1 MEVKKLEKKKKQKY
15 SLSFLFFF
23 FFFFSPPFFET
34 IPPPITTIS
43 PGGDAPLTEMTVTLA
58 TSSTRFSAALNAAGK
73 ISVAGAVRS
82 AGGAGDDSGPA
93 PFLTRVGAFDV
104 DLALEGIVLLTRQT
118 DQPGIIAAVSAV
130 LGEAGINIS
139 FMTVSRTGRGRDA
152 VMALGVDSQP
162 DADLLAKITGL
173 AGITEFALVKED

>member
-1 MEVKKLEKKKKQKY
+1 MR
-15 SLSFLFFF
+15 SLLLSLPS
-23 FFFFSPPFFET
+23 FSPSKT
-34 IPPPITTIS
+34 KSDTT
-43 PGGDAPLTEMTVTLA
+43 GGDAPLTEMTVTLA

-73 ISVAGAVRS
+73 ISVAGAVR
-82 AGGAGDDSGPA
+82 AAGAGDEAGPA

-139 FMTVSRTGRGRDA
+139 FMTGSRTGRGRDA

>member
-1 MEVKKLEKKKKQKY
+1 MKVEKKKKTEKEKN
-15 SLSFLFFF
+15 SNLLF
-23 FFFFSPPFFET
+23 PFFPSFST
-34 IPPPITTIS
+34 NQNS
-43 PGGDAPLTEMTVTLA
+43 PHPNQSGGDAPLTEMTVTLA
-58 TSSTRFSAALNAAGK
+58 TSSTRFSAALNSSGK
-73 ISVAGAVRS
+73 ISVTGAVRA
-82 AGGAGDDSGPA
+82 AGGGGDDSGPS
-93 PFLTRVGAFDV
+93 PFLTRVGNFDV

-139 FMTVSRTGRGRDA
+139 FMTVSRTGKGRDA

>member
-1 MEVKKLEKKKKQKY
+1 
-15 SLSFLFFF
+15 
-23 FFFFSPPFFET
+23 
-34 IPPPITTIS
+34 
-43 PGGDAPLTEMTVTLA
+43 MTVTLA

-73 ISVAGAVRS
+73 ISVAGAVR
-82 AGGAGDDSGPA
+82 AAGAGDDSGPS
-93 PFLTRVGAFDV
+93 PFLTRVGNFEV

-118 DQPGIIAAVSAV
+118 DQPGIIAAVSGV

-139 FMTVSRTGRGRDA
+139 FMTVSRTERGRDA
-152 VMALGVDSQP
+152 VIALGVDSQP

>member
-1 MEVKKLEKKKKQKY
+1 
-15 SLSFLFFF
+15 
-23 FFFFSPPFFET
+23 
-34 IPPPITTIS
+34 
-43 PGGDAPLTEMTVTLA
+43 MTVTLA
-58 TSSTRFSAALNAAGK
+58 TSSTRVSAALHAAGK
-73 ISVAGAVRS
+73 ISGAGAVRP
-82 AGGAGDDSGPA
+82 AGPGDDSGPS

-130 LGEAGINIS
+130 LGEAGVNIS
-139 FMTVSRTGRGRDA
+139 FMTVSRTSRGRDA

-173 AGITEFALVKED
+173 LGDHGISIASVIQHAETASADAGVPLVIMTHACASSAVQKAVAAIDKSDVIRGKSVCLGVLDE